1 MKYVALAVAG
11 GVTGVLIARFL
22 FPFVLNRGGLVFLIL
37 PLVLVATQLL
47 VRALRRGRL
56 GA

>member
-1 MKYVALAVAG
+1 MKYVALAIAG
-11 GVTGVLIARFL
+11 GITGVLIARFL
-22 FPFVLNRGGLVFLIL
+22 FPFVLNRGGLVFVVL
-37 PLVLVATQLL
+37 PLLLVATLLL